1 MFHQCYRSK
10 CCCIHINDYDRIL
23 GNVTR
28 FSQNH
33 TYIIRNHCRVYH
45 CMELR
50 YLRFIISGGS
60 FLDCMPALYAIKFDW
75 SSILMILPA
84 AFVLVPEH
92 IGHLFVTSNIVGND
106 LTKDPGLGRSFI
118 GNGVSTMISSF
129 VGSTP
134 NTTYGENIGVLAITR
149 VYSTFVIGIA
159 AVMPI
164 VLSFIS

>member
-1 MFHQCYRSK
+1 MLDLSSVEEAYW
-10 CCCIHINDYDRIL
+10 L
-23 GNVTR
+23 GTA
-28 FSQNH
+28 
-33 TYIIRNHCRVYH
+33 
-45 CMELR
+45 E
-50 YLRFIISGGS
+50 
-60 FLDCMPALYAIKFDW
+60 LYAIKFDW

-92 IGHLFVTSNIVGND
+92 IGHLFVASNIVGND

-159 AVMPI
+159 AVFAI
-164 VLSFIS
+164 ILSFIGKLAELIMSIPTIVMGGISMLLFGLIAVSGLGMFVEV